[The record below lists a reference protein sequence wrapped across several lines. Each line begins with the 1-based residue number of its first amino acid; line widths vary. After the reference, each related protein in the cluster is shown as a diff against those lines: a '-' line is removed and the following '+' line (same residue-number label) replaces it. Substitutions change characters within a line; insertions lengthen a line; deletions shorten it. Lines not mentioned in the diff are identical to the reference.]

1 MKIFTVSLIA
11 ILFSLS
17 GRNLQ
22 AQFPAACDKDK
33 ACNNSPA
40 LTLTVFSDKG
50 THYVDVT
57 KYSIKDK
64 LQTALTFE
72 SWINLTRVAGKQQFI
87 GGLWGPS
94 FDVNDV
100 WVVYVNPNDE
110 LVFEVN
116 GDGTKLKSTD
126 NTIAR
131 TPFASNFGKW
141 THIAAVFDGASQT
154 SYLYING
161 LLVASASNALYPTK
175 YLRPTDEKQ
184 QSKVPL
190 QIGSCNGLSDNKSL
204 YQNFKGQMDEIRIW
218 TRAITPNE
226 ILCQKNKELN
236 GNEAGLLVYYRC
248 NETSGSINLC
258 DATGKNYVG
267 EMKSGASCQKSTR
280 TVPQTV
286 VASVTSIT
294 TTVKCVSSQ
303 TFDVTITDTSL
314 CGSSVTMKIDNR
326 DASAF
331 SLTQNSATLASLV
344 PVTFQVRFNSSLTGS
359 IVADLKI
366 TPTNS
371 CGTEILIPIRLTR
384 LTELRYTKTRL
395 NFDTLYA
402 GCQEQ
407 LYKDTTFKI
416 CNQSDS
422 VGAGRPLTISGFN
435 LYYPQMFEVVNPAK
449 NKLPVTIP
457 VGGCIDVTVR
467 FHSKDTSGMYYDTLK
482 TISDDKCPGI
492 VVIPIRGVVREV
504 LGLYDPSGKNRLDS
518 AKFGTV
524 CVGQLSDPI
533 MWTWKNLTSREVTV
547 DTVKIPTGFTGRR
560 LRFPFVMK
568 VATGQ
573 EQNVFRFFPNKSG
586 PFKDSVIII
595 AHVQGSNCSIIR
607 KVYISGIGYEAKVE
621 WSTNLADFGNVI
633 VGQEKT
639 ITVIAK
645 NKAPDDLR
653 VSFYPKSG
661 QVFFL
666 TGTKSVTIRKGDS
679 VAIPI
684 TFRPLKD
691 SLYIDELCL
700 FEQRCF
706 TTDCIPIRGQGI
718 IETFKFDPIV
728 MRTDNVVGCQSALDT
743 LDIINIVNTD
753 QTITQIQ
760 LSDPSGRYTIIDPPS
775 VPQSITIPANKST
788 RFIFRYT
795 PNDVTVDR
803 ADRAYL
809 KYMSQ
814 NVQWAAP
821 LFGTSTS
828 PKLAVTTLT
837 VFGTLEVG
845 DKKRDSI
852 TIENISILPVRVDS
866 IYIPP
871 GFTLISTSRPIKS
884 VLNPRDSIQVVL
896 EFAPLAAQTYDGQVK
911 VFSESPCAAIST
923 TGNLK
928 ARGIILKLEAPVSL
942 VNWGFVKPCDCIVR
956 EIPLVNQ
963 SLVHP
968 MKVDSLWIDSVGV
981 PGGTPQ
987 FWTWTS
993 SYSPSG
999 TFPYSIPPDTRD
1011 TVRVVFCPRTPAEDK
1026 YVDCAANMRLAASG
1040 SGWNASYKVF
1050 LIGKRSLL
1058 YKPSPP
1064 LNVFVPARVDTIST
1078 PRIITVIIPSILT
1091 NPDQY
1096 PVTIDSASF
1105 MPDERVFSYSD
1116 TKGRPFPITL
1126 QPGDTLR
1133 VRVDFKPRAA
1143 RTYTAKMLLH
1153 VSNPCKDIDT
1163 TVQLSGNGFAP
1174 AFGLDF
1180 NFDNK
1185 RIEIDTFKITTCDTL
1200 FVPVYTSR
1208 QIPANLVD
1216 IFCRL
1221 GYDTTEFRYVG
1232 ATSDYLNTQCFPQY
1246 SPLITAKPSP
1256 TVGTEFVMKN
1266 FCAVDSL
1273 KPFLIAKFLSRTG
1286 NRANKKITVDSIS
1299 FDTEQTI
1306 LFQILAGADE
1316 GQVIVQKTEI
1326 TIIDTVNFDS
1336 VRVLDCSDRTI
1347 TIKNTGDVPVVV
1359 DSLPGLAKDLSIVG
1373 SVPANNQL
1381 LNVGDSIVYTVR
1393 FCPSREFPAP
1403 PQLKARSIVPCT
1415 VFDSTSVAGTGYAP
1429 DIPMGLAF
1437 SNNFVFPDS
1446 LAGTLGDTVK
1456 IPVFI
1461 EKDFSA
1467 TYKGNTYWLKAMN
1480 FDVNVSYN
1488 PFSLKFLS
1496 ASSAITQNLGV
1507 SPALGSINLNYTNM
1521 DDVKAGQIAELK
1533 FLVTVPDTL
1542 ISPMRVVASNFHTDS
1557 LQFIDII
1564 PLAGRSPFITGGKCT
1579 ITTLKYST
1587 SNPNLSQNKPNPFS
1601 NSTSIEFST
1610 QETAPVTLKIY
1621 TMTGEL
1627 VRTILDGS
1635 QVLIGGNY
1643 SIDLSAENLNSGMYY
1658 YVIQAGMYID
1668 SRTMSVVK

>member
-1 MKIFTVSLIA
+1 MKISTIFSSF
-11 ILFSLS
+11 ILLLFANMS
-17 GRNLQ
+17 LQ
-22 AQFPAACDKDK
+22 AQFPSVCDKDK
-33 ACNNSPA
+33 SCNNSPA
-40 LTLTVFSDKG
+40 LTLSVFSDKG

-57 KYSIKDK
+57 KYSVKDK
-64 LQTALTFE
+64 TQTALTFE
-72 SWINLTRVAGKQQFI
+72 SWINLTRVGGRQQFI

-100 WVVYVNPNDE
+100 WVVYVNTNDE

-116 GDGTKLKSTD
+116 GDGTKLKSLD

-131 TPFASNFGKW
+131 VPFGGYFGKW
-141 THIAAVFDGASQT
+141 THIAAVFDGAAQT
-154 SYLYING
+154 SYLYVNG
-161 LLVASASNALYPTK
+161 GLVASATNALYPAK

-190 QIGSCNGLSDNKSL
+190 QIGSCNGLSDNKAL
-204 YQNFKGQMDEIRIW
+204 YQNFKGQMDEIKVW
-218 TRAITPNE
+218 TRALTAQE
-226 ILCQKNKELN
+226 ILCQKDKELN

-248 NETSGSINLC
+248 NEAAGNIYLC

-314 CGSSVTMKIDNR
+314 CGSSATMRIDNR
-326 DASAF
+326 DAGAF
-331 SLTQNSATLASLV
+331 SLSQNTATLNSKI

-359 IVADLKI
+359 IIADLKI

-371 CGTEILIPIRLTR
+371 CGTEIVIPIRLTR

-402 GCQEQ
+402 KCQEQ
-407 LYKDTTFKI
+407 LYKDTTFQI

-422 VGAGRPLTISGFN
+422 VGAGRPLTINGFTF
-435 LYYPQMFEVVNPAK
+435 YYPQMFQIVSPASFPK
-449 NKLPVTIP
+449 VIP
-457 VGGCIDVTVR
+457 VNQCIDVTVR
-467 FHSKDTSGMYYDTLK
+467 FYSKDTSGLYYDTLK
-482 TISDDKCPGI
+482 TMSDDKCPGI
-492 VVIPIRGVVREV
+492 VVIPLRGVVREV
-504 LGLYDPSGKNRLDS
+504 IALTDPSGKNRLDS
-518 AKFGTV
+518 AKFPTI

-533 MWTWKNLTSREVTV
+533 MWVWKNLTSQPVTI
-547 DTVKIPTGFTGRR
+547 DTVIIPNGFTGRK
-560 LRFPFVMK
+560 LRFPFSLLPN
-568 VATGQ
+568 TGY
-573 EQNVFRFFPNKSG
+573 EQNVFRFFPNRSG
-586 PFKDSVIII
+586 AFKDSVIII
-595 AHVQGSNCSIIR
+595 AHVKGSNCSIYR
-607 KVYISGIGYEAKVE
+607 KVYVSGRGYEAKVE

-639 ITVIAK
+639 ITVTAK
-645 NKAPDDLR
+645 NTAPDDLR

-661 QVFFL
+661 EVFFL
-666 TGTKSVTIRKGDS
+666 TGAKSVNIPSGQTVS
-679 VAIPI
+679 IPI

-700 FEQRCF
+700 FEQRCY
-706 TTDCIPIRGQGI
+706 TTDCIPIQGRGI
-718 IETFKFDPIV
+718 IETFKYDPIV
-728 MRTDNVVGCQSALDT
+728 MRTDNVVGCQSMLDT

-753 QTITQIQ
+753 QVITQIQ

-775 VPQSITIPANKST
+775 LPSSITVPAGKST

-795 PNDVTVDR
+795 PNDVTQDR

-821 LFGTSTS
+821 LFGTSAS
-828 PKLAVTTLT
+828 PKLAVTSLT

-871 GFTLISTSRPIKS
+871 GFTLISTSLPMKTI
-884 VLNPRDSIQVVL
+884 LNPRDSIQVVL
-896 EFAPLAAQTYDGQVK
+896 EFVPTAAQTYDGQVK
-911 VFSESPCAAIST
+911 VFSESPCNSISV
-923 TGNLK
+923 TGNFK
-928 ARGIILKLEAPVSL
+928 ARGVILKLEAPLSL
-942 VNWGFVKPCDCIVR
+942 VNWGFVKPCDCITR
-956 EIPLVNQ
+956 EIPLLNQ

-968 MKVDSLWIDSVGV
+968 MKVDSLWIDSVGI

-993 SYSPSG
+993 TYSPSG
-999 TFPYSIPPDTRD
+999 IFPYSIPPDSRD

-1040 SGWNASYKVF
+1040 SGWNASYRVF

-1064 LNVFVPARVDTIST
+1064 ANVFVPARVDTIST
-1078 PRIITVIIPSILT
+1078 PKYITVIIPSILT

-1096 PVTIDSASF
+1096 PVTIDSVSF
-1105 MPDERVFSYSD
+1105 DPEERVFSYSD

-1126 QPGDTLR
+1126 NPGDTLR

-1143 RTYTAKMLLH
+1143 RTYNARMLLH

-1200 FVPVYTSR
+1200 FIPVFTTR

-1216 IFCRL
+1216 IFCRI

-1232 ATSDYLNTQCFPQY
+1232 ATSEYLNTQCFPQY

-1256 TVGTEFVMKN
+1256 TVGTEFVLKN

-1273 KPFLIAKFLSRTG
+1273 KPFLIAKLMSKTG
-1286 NRANKKITVDSIS
+1286 KRADKRVTVDSIS

-1316 GQVIVQKTEI
+1316 GRVIVQKTEI
-1326 TIIDTVNFDS
+1326 TVIDSINFDS
-1336 VRVLDCSDRTI
+1336 VRVLDCSDRTV
-1347 TIKNTGDVPVVV
+1347 TIKNTGDVPVVI
-1359 DSLPGLAKDLSIVG
+1359 DSLPGLGKDLSIVG
-1373 SVPANNQL
+1373 SVPVNTQL

-1393 FCPSREFPAP
+1393 FCPSREIPAP
-1403 PQLKARSIVPCT
+1403 SQLKARSIIPCT
-1415 VFDSTSVAGTGYAP
+1415 VFDSTSVAGLGYAP
-1429 DIPMGLAF
+1429 DIPVGLAF
-1437 SNNFVFPDS
+1437 SSNFVFPDS

-1467 TYKGNTYWLKAMN
+1467 TYKGTTYWLKAMN
-1480 FDVNVSYN
+1480 FDVNVTYN
-1488 PFSLKFLS
+1488 PITLKFLS
-1496 ASSAITQNLGV
+1496 ASSSITPNLVV
-1507 SPALGSINLNYTNM
+1507 SPLLGSISLNYTNM
-1521 DDVKAGQIAELK
+1521 DDVKAGEIAELK

-1542 ISPMRVVASNFHTDS
+1542 ISPMKVVASNFHTDS

-1579 ITTLKYST
+1579 ITTLKYSA
-1587 SNPNLSQNKPNPFS
+1587 SNPNLAQNKPNPF
-1601 NSTSIEFST
+1601 NGSTSIEFST

-1621 TMTGEL
+1621 SMAGEL
-1627 VRTILDGS
+1627 VKTILDGS
-1635 QVLIGGNY
+1635 QVLVGGNY
-1643 SIDLSAENLNSGMYY
+1643 SVDISGENLNSGMYY
-1658 YVIQAGMYID
+1658 YVIQAGMFID
-1668 SRTMSVVK
+1668 SRTMTVVK